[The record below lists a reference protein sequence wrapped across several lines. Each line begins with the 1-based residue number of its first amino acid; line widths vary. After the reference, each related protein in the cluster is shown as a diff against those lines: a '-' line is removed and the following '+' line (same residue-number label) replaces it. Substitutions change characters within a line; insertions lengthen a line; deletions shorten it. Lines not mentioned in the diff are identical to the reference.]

1 MTKIMFLP
9 FTGHPRREWLA
20 VVLYTMVLLTQLIKQ
35 TKIMKPEKQKQVD
48 QFVEAINLKLKL
60 DPNNDATKGLEKQ
73 IRKIAKHLV
82 RDIQAVTKK
91 KISKEKKRLRQ
102 EIKRQSRESRIVAAR
117 QILSGRLY
125 QVNVAQ

>member
-1 MTKIMFLP
+1 
-9 FTGHPRREWLA
+9 
-20 VVLYTMVLLTQLIKQ
+20 
-35 TKIMKPEKQKQVD
+35 MKPEKQKQVD

>member
-1 MTKIMFLP
+1 
-9 FTGHPRREWLA
+9 
-20 VVLYTMVLLTQLIKQ
+20 
-35 TKIMKPEKQKQVD
+35 MKPEKQKQVD

-60 DPNNDATKGLEKQ
+60 DPSNDATKGLEKQ

-82 RDIQAVTKK
+82 RNIQAVTKK
-91 KISKEKKRLRQ
+91 KISNEKKRLRQ